1 MRRRWFAHDGQAGD
15 RTLAEQLAG
24 LEKLREAMPGA
35 TVLDL
40 GCAEGLLARE
50 FLSWGARRVDGVE
63 IVPEAVVDARAVL
76 ADAIRE
82 GRASVHRGS
91 IMTLD
96 ALDTLDPQYD
106 IVCALAVVQK
116 VERCDLALAAIARR
130 ARDLLVLRNPPERGP
145 VIATERQR
153 GALAIEAHD
162 IAQHA
167 QETRTEQIASLRK
180 DGIKIGAG
188 PFEHAGARF
197 AGQRQLDRERHIG
210 RAGMHIELFEE
221 LD

>member
-1 MRRRWFAHDGQAGD
+1 MPRRRWFAHAGEPGD

-106 IVCALAVVQK
+106 IVCALAVAQK
-116 VERCDLALAAIARR
+116 VERCDLALADIARR
-130 ARDLLVLRNPPERGP
+130 ARDLLVLRNPPEHGAI
-145 VIATERQR
+145 IATERQR
-153 GALAIEAHD
+153 GRRHDTRAILAPTHFL
-162 IAQHA
+162 A
-167 QETRTEQIASLRK
+167 QEVRGSRGEWIGYFLANSYRDKVGPWTE
-180 DGIKIGAG
+180 
-188 PFEHAGARF
+188 H
-197 AGQRQLDRERHIG
+197 
-210 RAGMHIELFEE
+210 
-221 LD
+221 

>member
-1 MRRRWFAHDGQAGD
+1 MPRRRWFAHDGHPGD

-50 FLSWGARRVDGVE
+50 FLAWGARRVDGVE
-63 IVPEAVVDARAVL
+63 IVPEAVSDARELL
-76 ADAIRE
+76 ADAIRD

-96 ALDTLDPQYD
+96 ALETLDPQYD

-116 VERCDLALAAIARR
+116 V
-130 ARDLLVLRNPPERGP
+130 
-145 VIATERQR
+145 
-153 GALAIEAHD
+153 
-162 IAQHA
+162 
-167 QETRTEQIASLRK
+167 
-180 DGIKIGAG
+180 
-188 PFEHAGARF
+188 
-197 AGQRQLDRERHIG
+197 
-210 RAGMHIELFEE
+210 
-221 LD
+221 

>member
-1 MRRRWFAHDGQAGD
+1 MPRRRWFAHDGHPGD

-116 VERCDLALAAIARR
+116 VERCDLALAGIARR
-130 ARDLLVLRNPPERGP
+130 ARDLLVLRNPPEHGA
-145 VIATERQR
+145 IISTERQR
-153 GALAIEAHD
+153 GHRFDTRDILAPTHFLADEVRGSRGEWIGYFLANAYLKRMHPW
-162 IAQHA
+162 
-167 QETRTEQIASLRK
+167 TAS
-180 DGIKIGAG
+180 
-188 PFEHAGARF
+188 
-197 AGQRQLDRERHIG
+197 
-210 RAGMHIELFEE
+210 
-221 LD
+221 